1 MAATT
6 YTVKWGDTLSEI
18 AVKYNTTVDALV
30 KLNNIANRDFIVVGQ
45 VLKLSGTSTSA
56 KTNTA
61 TETKA
66 KITVFG
72 LQSGTDRTVY
82 ATWTWGKS
90 NTENYQVVWYYDT
103 GDGVWFEG
111 NNSTVT
117 VKQSTYNGPSNAKR
131 VKFKVKPIS
140 KKRKVNNKETVYWTA
155 YWSDQKTYSYSS
167 NPPVIPSTPN
177 LKIEDLNLTAS
188 LDNIDVSLTSIIQ
201 FEIFRNNTS
210 YKKAKAAVKNGSVS
224 YSCKITAGAKYKIRA
239 RGIRGTLYSNWS
251 AYSSEIDT
259 IPEMVKKF
267 TECRLSNDT
276 TISLKWD
283 KSPNVETYTIQY
295 TADRTAF
302 TDNVANDERLKEITT
317 ASDDTTSNITIE
329 KGEWFLRIKANNS
342 VGSSA
347 WSEIS
352 STVAGDEP
360 SAPTTWSS
368 TETVMVGEPLTLYWI
383 HNAEDGSDATY
394 SDLEI
399 YVNGEKQITPTLSY
413 TDLDDED
420 KKETTKTYLL
430 DTTNYTEGA
439 TIQWRVRT
447 SGVSK
452 SLGDWSIQ
460 RTIDVYAVPTLEL
473 AVTDSSGSSFETLT
487 SFPIRVIATAGP
499 NTQIPITYHISI
511 TANQTYTTVDE
522 IGNTVN
528 IKAGDEV
535 YSQYYESNEPLDATI
550 SAGNVN
556 LQNGV
561 DYTLTCI
568 VSMNSGLTAEAST
581 EFHVSWTEPTYEVN
595 AEIGID
601 EDNWSAY
608 IRPYCTNSAGQ
619 LIENVDLFVYRREYN
634 GGFVLIADNI
644 SNTSYTF
651 VTDPHPSLDYARYRI
666 VAVNNDT
673 GGVHYYDV
681 PGYKVGCT
689 SMIMQW
695 DEQWTNFDT
704 SENSDLDIETWS
716 GSFLKLPYNVDVSFS
731 TETDSALIKYIGC
744 DYPVSYYGTQKG
756 ETASW
761 NTTID
766 KNDKETIYALR
777 RLSNWMGN
785 VYVREPSGS
794 GYWAKVK
801 VTFNMKHKSPSVP
814 VSFDITRVE
823 GGV

>member
-188 LDNIDVSLTSIIQ
+188 LDNIDGSLTSIIQ

-283 KSPNVETYTIQY
+283 KSPNAETYTIQY

-581 EFHVSWTEPTYEVN
+581 EFLVSWTEPTYEVN

-731 TETDSALIKYIGC
+731 TETDSALIKYIGR